1 MNESTYL
8 ELGRQISDRLRSS
21 QLAYFITFSALTAT
35 IVFGRGGDVNLL
47 LTIASIGIA
56 VFGILSFDASQQ
68 SFIMLNKS
76 MPESMAATPLGAA
89 NKNPAQFQFYRAT
102 NAIFT
107 AALAV
112 IQIITIYKY
121 CLLYTSP
128 SPRDGLLSRMP
139 SSA

>member
-8 ELGRQISDRLRSS
+8 ELGKQISDRLRSS

-35 IVFGRGGDVNLL
+35 IVFGRGDDVNLL
-47 LTIASIGIA
+47 LTIAAIGIA

-76 MPESMAATPLGAA
+76 MPQSMEGTPIGEAT
-89 NKNPAQFQFYRAT
+89 KNPAQFQFYRAT

-112 IQIITIYKY
+112 IQIITIY
-121 CLLYTSP
+121 
-128 SPRDGLLSRMP
+128 R
-139 SSA
+139 